1 LEAIPEQFESESKD
15 LIAVGKTLV
24 ISTHKEYT
32 QAGQIRRMAM
42 GLMKEADKK
51 FDPLI
56 QAAKEVLEQAKA
68 QKAEIYDPLK
78 FVKDRLGAE
87 IATYE
92 RIAEQKRQQDEAR
105 AQKEADLKDAEE
117 KRQAAELAQIAEEMG
132 DKELAA
138 EIKGEVAAKP
148 TPIVNIQPTTP
159 VLEAA
164 HHREYWKWKI
174 EDAKALKQAWIEGRI
189 PEEVF
194 IVNEKFVGGKV
205 RDLKT
210 LLGYDGIC
218 VYSEKVLIQKA

>member
-1 LEAIPEQFESESKD
+1 MEALPEQFESESKD

-42 GLMKEADKK
+42 GFMKEADKK

-56 QAAKEVLEQAKA
+56 DAAKEVLDQAKA

-78 FVKDRLGAE
+78 FVKDRLGGLISA
-87 IATYE
+87 YE
-92 RIAEQKRQQDEAR
+92 RAEERKRQEEEAR
-105 AQKEADLKDAEE
+105 RQKEADLKAAEE
-117 KRQAAELAQIAEEMG
+117 RQQAAELAQIAEEMG

-148 TPIVNIQPTTP
+148 APIVSIQPATPI
-159 VLEAA
+159 LEAA
-164 HHREYWKWKI
+164 HHREYWKWKVDDK
-174 EDAKALKQAWIEGRI
+174 EALKRAWIEGRI

-210 LLGYDGIC
+210 LLGYPGIA
-218 VYSEKVLIQKA
+218 VYSEKVLIQKV